1 VILALVTSVAIVGYE
16 LFADTVVGLFTEVV
30 TAFS

>member
-1 VILALVTSVAIVGYE
+1 MILALVTSVALVGYE
-16 LFADTVVGLFTEVV
+16 LLAGTVVGLFTEVV